1 MNPAIAGFFA
11 MYTVYVL
18 YSSLYNKIYIGYTS
32 NLEARLLSHNELGKK
47 GWTIKYRPWT
57 VVYKEEYNT
66 KSEALSREKEL
77 KTSKCR
83 KWIREEL
90 IQKR

>member
-1 MNPAIAGFFA
+1 

-18 YSSLYNKIYIGYTS
+18 YSSLHAKIYVGYTG

-47 GWTIKYRPWT
+47 GWTIKFRPW
-57 VVYKEEYNT
+57 VLVYKEEYKT
-66 KSEALSREKEL
+66 KPEALSREKEL

-83 KWIREEL
+83 KWVWDEI
-90 IQKR
+90 INKR

>member
-1 MNPAIAGFFA
+1 

-18 YSSLYNKIYIGYTS
+18 YSSLYDKIYIGFTS
-32 NLEARLLSHNELGKK
+32 NLEGRLLSHNVLAKK
-47 GWTIKYRPWT
+47 GWTIKYRPWQL
-57 VVYKEEYNT
+57 VYKEEYNT
-66 KSEALSREKEL
+66 KSEALSREREL

-90 IQKR
+90 IGNR

>member
-1 MNPAIAGFFA
+1 

-18 YSSLYNKIYIGYTS
+18 YSSLYDKIYIGYTS
-32 NLEARLLSHNELGKK
+32 NVEARLLSHNVLAEK
-47 GWTIKYRPWT
+47 GWTIKYRPWAL
-57 VVYKEEYNT
+57 VYKEQNNT
-66 KSEALSREKEL
+66 KSEALSREREL

-90 IQKR
+90 IGNW